1 MAHTHE
7 QNTRKSEPRRAVRRV
22 LRAQDLGP
30 PTGLR
35 ERYEAYVSSAVTLRW
50 KVKSFDEWLNS

>member
-1 MAHTHE
+1 MAHTH
-7 QNTRKSEPRRAVRRV
+7 NRNEPRRAVRRV
-22 LRAQDLGP
+22 LRSQNLGP

-35 ERYEAYVSSAVTLRW
+35 ERYEAYVSNAVALRW